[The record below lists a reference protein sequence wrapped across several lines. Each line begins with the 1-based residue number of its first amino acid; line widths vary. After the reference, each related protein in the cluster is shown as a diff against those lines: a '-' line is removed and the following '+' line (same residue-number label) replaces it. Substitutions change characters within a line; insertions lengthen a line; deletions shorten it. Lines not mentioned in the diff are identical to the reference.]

1 MAMDRY
7 ERQGC
12 YSCAGVLS
20 ALGVLLMLILL
31 PMTWKKVEYYQ
42 GCPRR
47 RPFAP
52 PRLAS
57 TVGRHR
63 RVVPTVAR
71 RVAGLRSQKSTGK
84 VWRDEVYEAGR
95 YGIGPD
101 YTFRCYP
108 LNVQNFNERLSV
120 WSKSSGSDAGST
132 VYLDVSYQYL
142 LNPEKLGELY
152 SMVAL
157 NFEGLVASRTQDAI
171 RNTAPLF
178 GIDSYL
184 SQRPLI
190 EATLQ
195 RNVSRAI
202 ADLHMDVL
210 SFQLRD
216 IEPEDDYQSARLA
229 VAIQVESN
237 AKEAYS
243 QEATLVREQT
253 AVEVLEIENDADAV
267 AKKATASA
275 SKIKENAVTEA
286 DEKVEVARLQGL
298 KDLYDELGFTS
309 EKHKASL
316 DYLLT
321 LMASSSNKEY
331 VAFDSMGKVTTI

>member
-1 MAMDRY
+1 M
-7 ERQGC
+7 G
-12 YSCAGVLS
+12 
-20 ALGVLLMLILL
+20 
-31 PMTWKKVEYYQ
+31 
-42 GCPRR
+42 
-47 RPFAP
+47 
-52 PRLAS
+52 
-57 TVGRHR
+57 
-63 RVVPTVAR
+63 
-71 RVAGLRSQKSTGK
+71 
-84 VWRDEVYEAGR
+84 
-95 YGIGPD
+95 
-101 YTFRCYP
+101 
-108 LNVQNFNERLSV
+108 
-120 WSKSSGSDAGST
+120 GST

-142 LNPEKLGELY
+142 LDPEKLGELY

-171 RNTAPLF
+171 RNMAPLF

-216 IEPEDDYQSARLA
+216 IEP
-229 VAIQVESN
+229 
-237 AKEAYS
+237 
-243 QEATLVREQT
+243 
-253 AVEVLEIENDADAV
+253 DADAV

-275 SKIKENAVTEA
+275 SKIKENAVAEA

-331 VAFDSMGKVTTI
+331 VAFDSMGKVTSI

>member
-1 MAMDRY
+1 M
-7 ERQGC
+7 G
-12 YSCAGVLS
+12 
-20 ALGVLLMLILL
+20 
-31 PMTWKKVEYYQ
+31 
-42 GCPRR
+42 
-47 RPFAP
+47 
-52 PRLAS
+52 
-57 TVGRHR
+57 
-63 RVVPTVAR
+63 
-71 RVAGLRSQKSTGK
+71 
-84 VWRDEVYEAGR
+84 WRDEVYEAGR

-142 LNPEKLGELY
+142 LKPERLGELY

-157 NFEGLVASRTQDAI
+157 NF
-171 RNTAPLF
+171 
-178 GIDSYL
+178 
-184 SQRPLI
+184 
-190 EATLQ
+190 
-195 RNVSRAI
+195 
-202 ADLHMDVL
+202 
-210 SFQLRD
+210 
-216 IEPEDDYQSARLA
+216 
-229 VAIQVESN
+229 
-237 AKEAYS
+237 
-243 QEATLVREQT
+243 
-253 AVEVLEIENDADAV
+253 EVLEIENDADAV